1 MAVCVPPLRVS
12 HAHRFHQIVV
22 CSQVIVCVSVVT
34 LHTLITCQAQNSGAD
49 CRPLCLSQGD
59 GGEVVRQDV
68 SAGHLV
74 SFGMP

>member
-22 CSQVIVCVSVVT
+22 CSQVVVCVAVVT
-34 LHTLITCQAQNSGAD
+34 LHTLITCQAEHSGTD
-49 CRPLCLSQGD
+49 RRPLRLSQGD
-59 GGEVVRQDV
+59 GGEVVGQDV
-68 SAGHLV
+68 SASHLV